1 VARFSVVVCGGGVAG
16 LEAILRLRRLAG
28 DRLDITLLSPSDT
41 FRYRP
46 WTVLE
51 PFNQVAVRHYPIS
64 RLVQDAGC
72 RWIRGELGWVN
83 RAAHV
88 AYTRA
93 GDEVSYDAVVVALGG
108 RELPP
113 PPAVL
118 SFAERT
124 AKDYQTVVENA
135 VAERL
140 DGIGYIAPA
149 SPCWPLPLYEL
160 ALMTAARLAVAGSA
174 CTLTF
179 DEPADRPLAVF
190 GPAVGDA
197 IVPLLHDAGI
207 RLRTGPAAMKHSER
221 LTAQSHPRRIL
232 VTVPRIAA
240 ESIPGLP
247 SHPVDGFLP
256 IDEHSRLIGG
266 DGTVFA
272 AGDVTQS
279 PVKHGALA
287 AQQADNAAAM
297 IAFLAGAAPYPGTH
311 HPMLRATLLTGE
323 RPIYLK
329 AQLAGNQVVRCSAT
343 TRTPRWSVTGK
354 IAARELSPYLA
365 RVPARNVIATGAS

>member
-1 VARFSVVVCGGGVAG
+1 VARFSVVVCGGSVAR
-16 LEAILRLRRLAG
+16 LEAILRLWRLAC

-51 PFNQVAVRHYPIS
+51 RFDQVPVRHYPIS

-72 RWIRGELGWVN
+72 RWIRGELGWMN

-93 GDEVSYDAVVVALGG
+93 GDEVSYDAVVIALGG
-108 RELPP
+108 RELPA

-118 SFAERT
+118 SFSERT
-124 AKDYQTVVENA
+124 AKDHQTALESA
-135 VAERL
+135 VAERV
-140 DGIGYIAPA
+140 DSIGYVALA

-160 ALMTAARLAVAGSA
+160 ALVTAARLAVVGSECA
-174 CTLTF
+174 LTF

-190 GPAVGDA
+190 GPAAAHV
-197 IVPLLHDAGI
+197 IVPLFHEAGT
-207 RLRTGPAAMKHSER
+207 RGRTGAAAMEHSER
-221 LTAQSHPRRIL
+221 VTAQSHPRRIL
-232 VTVPRIAA
+232 VTVPRIVA

-247 SHPVDGFLP
+247 SPPVGAFLP
-256 IDEHSRLIGG
+256 IDEHSRLIDG
-266 DGTVFA
+266 DGSVFA

-287 AQQADNAAAM
+287 AQQADKAAAM
-297 IAFLAGAAPYPGTH
+297 VAFLAGAAPHPRTH
-311 HPMLRATLLTGE
+311 HPVLRATLT
-323 RPIYLK
+323 
-329 AQLAGNQVVRCSAT
+329 
-343 TRTPRWSVTGK
+343 TGK
-354 IAARELSPYLA
+354 PRAGG
-365 RVPARNVIATGAS
+365 PARCVSPCRRHRRSLPGIVVTRNSRGD

>member
-51 PFNQVAVRHYPIS
+51 PFDQVAVRHYPIS
-64 RLVQDAGC
+64 TLVQDAGC

-83 RAAHV
+83 RTAHLV
-88 AYTRA
+88 YTRA
-93 GDEVSYDAVVVALGG
+93 GDEVPYDALVIAAGG
-108 RELPP
+108 RELPSP
-113 PPAVL
+113 PPVL

-135 VAERL
+135 VAEKL
-140 DGIGYIAPA
+140 DSIGYIAPA
-149 SPCWPLPLYEL
+149 SPCWPLPVYEL
-160 ALMTAARLAVAGSA
+160 ALMTAARLAIAGSA
-174 CTLTF
+174 CALTL

-190 GPAVGDA
+190 GPAVADA
-197 IVPLLHDAGI
+197 IVPVLHDAGI
-207 RLRTGPAAMKHSER
+207 RLRTGPAATRHSER
-221 LTAQSHPRRIL
+221 LTVQADPRLIL

-272 AGDVTQS
+272 AGDITQS
-279 PVKHGALA
+279 PIKHGALA

-297 IAFLAGAAPYPGTH
+297 IAHLAGAAPYPGIH
-311 HPMLRATLLTGE
+311 NPVLRATLLTGK

-329 AQLAGNQVVRCSAT
+329 AQLVGDQVLKCSA
-343 TRTPRWSVTGK
+343 TRTPRWSATDK
-354 IAARELSPYLA
+354 ITSRELSPYLA
-365 RVPARNVIATGAS
+365 RVPARNVVASGAS

>member
-16 LEAILRLRRLAG
+16 LEAILRLRRLVG
-28 DRLDITLLSPSDT
+28 DRVDITLLSPGDT

-46 WTVLE
+46 WTVVE
-51 PFNQVAVRHYPIS
+51 PFGQVAVRHYPIS
-64 RLVQDAGC
+64 RFVQDAGC

-83 RAAHV
+83 RVARV

-93 GDEVSYDAVVVALGG
+93 GDEVSYDAVIVALGG
-108 RELPP
+108 RELPAP
-113 PPAVL
+113 LAVL
-118 SFAERT
+118 SFSERT
-124 AKDYQTVVENA
+124 ARDYQTVVDSA

-140 DGIGYIAPA
+140 DRIGYLAPA

-190 GPAVGDA
+190 GPAVA
-197 IVPLLHDAGI
+197 QTIVPLFHEAGI
-207 RLRTGPAAMKHSER
+207 RLRTGPAAVAHSQR

-232 VTVPRIAA
+232 VTVPRMAA
-240 ESIPGLP
+240 EPIPGLP

-256 IDEHSRLIGG
+256 IDEHSQLIGG

-272 AGDVTQS
+272 AGDITQS

-297 IAFLAGAAPYPGTH
+297 IAFLAGVAPYPGTH
-311 HPMLRATLLTGE
+311 HPVLRAKLLTGE
-323 RPIYLK
+323 RPIYVK
-329 AQLAGNQVVRCSAT
+329 AQLVGDQVVKSSA
-343 TRTPRWSVTGK
+343 TRTPRWSVTDK
-354 IAARELSPYLA
+354 IAARELSRYLA
-365 RVPARNVIATGAS
+365 RAPARNIIATGAS

>member
-1 VARFSVVVCGGGVAG
+1 MARFSVVVCGGGVAG

-28 DRLDITLLSPSDT
+28 DRVDITLLSPSDT

-46 WTVLE
+46 WVVLE
-51 PFNQVAVRHYPIS
+51 PFGEVAVRHYPIS

-93 GDEVSYDAVVVALGG
+93 GEEVSYDAAVMALGG
-108 RELPP
+108 RELPG
-113 PPAVL
+113 PPALL
-118 SFAERT
+118 SFTERT
-124 AKDYQTVVENA
+124 AKAYQTAVESA
-135 VAERL
+135 VAERV
-140 DGIGYIAPA
+140 DSIGYVAPA

-174 CTLTF
+174 CALTF

-190 GPAVGDA
+190 GPAAAEA
-197 IVPLLHDAGI
+197 IVPLFHDAGI
-207 RLRTGPAAMKHSER
+207 RLRTGAAAMEHSER
-221 LTAQSHPRRIL
+221 VTAQSHPRRIL

-240 ESIPGLP
+240 KSIPGLP

-266 DGTVFA
+266 DGSVFA

-297 IAFLAGAAPYPGTH
+297 IAFLAGAAPHPRTH

-323 RPIYLK
+323 RPIYVT
-329 AQLAGNQVVRCSAT
+329 AQLVGNQVVKSSA
-343 TRTPRWSVTGK
+343 TRTPRWSVPDK
-354 IAARELSPYLA
+354 IAARELSRYLA
-365 RVPARNVIATGAS
+365 RVPAGNVIATGAS

>member
-28 DRLDITLLSPSDT
+28 DRLDITLLSPADT

-51 PFNQVAVRHYPIS
+51 PFDQVAVRHYPIS

-83 RAAHV
+83 RAARV
-88 AYTRA
+88 AYTLA
-93 GDEVSYDAVVVALGG
+93 GDELSYDAVVIALGG
-108 RELPP
+108 RELPA

-118 SFAERT
+118 SFNERT
-124 AKDYQTVVENA
+124 AKDYHTAVENA
-135 VAERL
+135 VAGRL
-140 DGIGYIAPA
+140 DSIGYVAPA

-174 CTLTF
+174 CALTF

-190 GPAVGDA
+190 GPAAADA
-197 IVPLLHDAGI
+197 VVPLFHEADI
-207 RLRTGPAAMKHSER
+207 RLRTGRAAMVHSER
-221 LTAQSHPRRIL
+221 VSVQSHPRRIL

-240 ESIPGLP
+240 ESIRGLP

-311 HPMLRATLLTGE
+311 RPMLRATLLTGK

-329 AQLAGNQVVRCSAT
+329 AQLLGNQVVKCSAT
-343 TRTPRWSVTGK
+343 QTPRRSVTDK
-354 IAARELSPYLA
+354 IAARELSRYLA

>member
-1 VARFSVVVCGGGVAG
+1 MGRFSVVVCGGGVAG

-28 DRLDITLLSPSDT
+28 DRLDITLLSPSET

-46 WTVLE
+46 WIVLE
-51 PFNQVAVRHYPIS
+51 PFDQVAVRHYPIS

-83 RAAHV
+83 RTAHV
-88 AYTRA
+88 AYTQS
-93 GDEVSYDAVVVALGG
+93 GDEISYDAVVIALGG
-108 RELPP
+108 RELPA

-118 SFAERT
+118 SFTERT
-124 AKDYQTVVENA
+124 ARDYQTVVENA
-135 VAERL
+135 AAERV
-140 DGIGYIAPA
+140 DSIGYIAPA
-149 SPCWPLPLYEL
+149 SPCWPLPLCEL
-160 ALMTAARLAVAGSA
+160 ALMTAARLAGAGSA

-190 GPAVGDA
+190 GPAVA
-197 IVPLLHDAGI
+197 ETLVPLFHDAGI
-207 RLRTGPAAMKHSER
+207 RLRTGLAAVEHSER
-221 LTAQSHPRRIL
+221 LTVQSHPRRIL

-240 ESIPGLP
+240 PPIPGLS

-256 IDEHSRLIGG
+256 IDEHSRLLGA

-297 IAFLAGAAPYPGTH
+297 IAFLAGAAPPPAIHYPV
-311 HPMLRATLLTGE
+311 LRATLLTGKQ
-323 RPIYLK
+323 PIYVK
-329 AQLAGNQVVRCSAT
+329 AQLVGNQVVKCSA
-343 TRTPRWSVTGK
+343 TRTPRGPVTDK
-354 IAARELSPYLA
+354 IAARELSRYLA
-365 RVPARNVIATGAS
+365 RIPSRHIIATGAS

>member
-1 VARFSVVVCGGGVAG
+1 LVCGGGVAG

-28 DRLDITLLSPSDT
+28 DRVDITLLSPSDT

-46 WTVLE
+46 WAVLE
-51 PFNQVAVRHYPIS
+51 PFDEVAVRHYSIS
-64 RLVQDAGC
+64 RLVQDAGS

-83 RAAHV
+83 RAAQV

-93 GDEVSYDAVVVALGG
+93 GEGVSYDAVLIALGG
-108 RELPP
+108 RELPAP
-113 PPAVL
+113 PGVL
-118 SFAERT
+118 SFTERT
-124 AKDYQTVVENA
+124 AKDYQTAVESA
-135 VAERL
+135 VAERV
-140 DGIGYIAPA
+140 DSIGYVAPA

-179 DEPADRPLAVF
+179 DEPAGHPLAGF
-190 GPAVGDA
+190 GPAGSDA
-197 IVPLLHDAGI
+197 IVPLFHHAGI
-207 RLRTGPAAMKHSER
+207 RLRTGPAAIEHSR
-221 LTAQSHPRRIL
+221 RVTAQSHPRRVL

-256 IDEHSRLIGG
+256 VDEHSRLIGG

-279 PVKHGALA
+279 PVKNGALA

-297 IAFLAGAAPYPGTH
+297 IAFLAGAAPHPRTHYPV
-311 HPMLRATLLTGE
+311 LRATLLTGK
-323 RPIYLK
+323 RPIYLT
-329 AQLAGNQVVRCSAT
+329 AELVGNQVVKCSA
-343 TRTPRWSVTGK
+343 TRTPRWSAMDK
-354 IAARELSPYLA
+354 IAARELSRYLA
-365 RVPARNVIATGAS
+365 RVPARNVFASGAS